1 MNLKVVKELVAY
13 GRELERRFN
22 KHINFTMTTNGVALD
37 EDTIDYLNKEMHNIV
52 ISLDG
57 RREVH
62 DALRP
67 TANGRGSY
75 ELIVG
80 NAIDLVKKRRQ
91 GEYYIRGTFT
101 NRNLDFT
108 KDVQALHQ
116 LGFDQISLEP
126 VVLPED
132 SPYAILDS
140 HIERILNEYETLADY
155 LLNSRKSGRFINF
168 STSWLTLETV
178 PV

>member
-67 TANGRGSY
+67 TATEG
-75 ELIVG
+75 
-80 NAIDLVKKRRQ
+80 
-91 GEYYIRGTFT
+91 
-101 NRNLDFT
+101 
-108 KDVQALHQ
+108 
-116 LGFDQISLEP
+116 
-126 VVLPED
+126 
-132 SPYAILDS
+132 
-140 HIERILNEYETLADY
+140 
-155 LLNSRKSGRFINF
+155 
-168 STSWLTLETV
+168 V
-178 PV
+178 PMN